1 MMNDLEKSDTPIVV
15 GKPSNEAARAA
26 EERVERRGGTK
37 ENADQQTTIRT
48 QSRKAVSHAQARIR
62 DAVNRNPTEPLTALL
77 HHVTIDV
84 LRAGFF
90 SLKKA
95 AAPGVDGVVFEDYAE
110 DLEKNLEGLHE
121 RVHTGAY
128 RALASRRRYIS
139 KADGRLRPL
148 GIAALE
154 DKIVQAAVVAV
165 LTPIYEAEFLGFS
178 YGFRPGRG
186 QHDALDALA
195 FGLGKRRIN
204 WVLDADIRSFFDT
217 ISHAWLIRFLE
228 HRIRDRRI
236 VRLVR
241 KWLTAGVLEE
251 GRWIETREGT
261 PQGAVISPFLANVY
275 LHYVYDL
282 WVRQWRQRHAA
293 GQMIV
298 IRYADDTIV
307 GFEHSQDAERFLL
320 DLSTRLAQFGLG
332 LHPDKTRLIEFGRHA
347 VVSRQVRGLGKPQT
361 FDFLGFTHYCGTR
374 RNGGGFV
381 LGRTPMRKR
390 MRAKLREIKEHLRAT
405 RHDGLE
411 AQGQWLGQVLRGWL
425 AYYAVPMSAP
435 AITAF
440 RHHLI
445 DRWLHAIRRR
455 GQKHRLPW
463 SRMKQ
468 IANRYLP
475 YPRILHPWPEQRFLV
490 NHPR

>member
-1 MMNDLEKSDTPIVV
+1 MMNDPEKSDSPIVA
-15 GKPSNEAARAA
+15 GKPLNEAARVV
-26 EERVERRGGTK
+26 EEGVERRGGTK
-37 ENADQQTTIRT
+37 ENADQQTTART

-84 LRAGFF
+84 LRAGFL

-95 AAPGVDGVVFEDYAE
+95 AAPGIDGLLWEDYAG
-110 DLEKNLEGLHE
+110 DLETNLGNLHE

-128 RALASRRRYIS
+128 RALASRRRYIL

-178 YGFRPGRG
+178 YGFRPRRG

-217 ISHAWLIRFLE
+217 ISHDWLIRFLE

-236 VRLVR
+236 VRLIG

-251 GRWIETREGT
+251 GRWIETEEGT
-261 PQGAVISPFLANVY
+261 PQGAVISPFLGNVY

-282 WVRQWRQRHAA
+282 WVRRWRQRQAA

-307 GFEHSQDAERFLL
+307 GFE
-320 DLSTRLAQFGLG
+320 LA
-332 LHPDKTRLIEFGRHA
+332 GR
-347 VVSRQVRGLGKPQT
+347 G
-361 FDFLGFTHYCGTR
+361 
-374 RNGGGFV
+374 
-381 LGRTPMRKR
+381 
-390 MRAKLREIKEHLRAT
+390 
-405 RHDGLE
+405 
-411 AQGQWLGQVLRGWL
+411 
-425 AYYAVPMSAP
+425 AVPLGPLDSPCAVW
-435 AITAF
+435 A
-440 RHHLI
+440 RSS
-445 DRWLHAIRRR
+445 
-455 GQKHRLPW
+455 
-463 SRMKQ
+463 SR
-468 IANRYLP
+468 
-475 YPRILHPWPEQRFLV
+475 
-490 NHPR
+490 